1 MPSSLLSE
9 GRRTLG
15 AAIADARLFGS
26 RGSAEGHKVVR
37 VISWLRLDLGLRLD
51 LVEDPFD
58 SMLGLPNRRLV
69 LLSERASSEL
79 ALRFSIISPPPAIIT
94 GLIRFRRNGS

>member
-15 AAIADARLFGS
+15 ATIADARLFGS

-37 VISWLRLDLGLRLD
+37 VTSWLRLD

-69 LLSERASSEL
+69 LLSERVSSEL